1 MDKGVVWRMFATILL
16 IVLETRRAAFKISL
30 RQVRRLI
37 GKTNYCMLVEWGYW
51 RFFHKENYLV
61 FDKKR
66 YIERMI
72 LPQYGVR

>member
-1 MDKGVVWRMFATILL
+1 ML
-16 IVLETRRAAFKISL
+16 IALETRRAAFKISL
-30 RQVRRLI
+30 RQVHRLI
-37 GKTNYCMLVEWGYW
+37 GKTNYCKLVEWGYW
-51 RFFHKENYLV
+51 RFFHKENYVV